1 MKFKWAT
8 DGYWCY
14 CIASWYGGCISGT
27 SLPCWSH
34 GVLQEPEERPS
45 ESWTA
50 FSKRSW
56 WIWWW
61 WSRSAVSGTRASP
74 SCKLSSWG
82 LGAPRWSRC
91 TEAYESSDFKSLLGS
106 WNWLAGSW
114 RPDLKAVSWDHWCQ
128 VPQAAIRLGSWVGD
142 VVWGYLKSV
151 SRWILNT
158 RLRLPR
164 RSILPSAVSSSS
176 SSPYAA
182 V

>member
-1 MKFKWAT
+1 MLFSQWCWSCGDMHSFIIVYPTGQSCLIYMKFRWAT

-106 WNWLAGSW
+106 WNWSLREAE
-114 RPDLKAVSWDHWCQ
+114 DLIWKRYLGIIGVRCH
-128 VPQAAIRLGSWVGD
+128 RLLSGWVHE
-142 VVWGYLKSV
+142 
-151 SRWILNT
+151 
-158 RLRLPR
+158 
-164 RSILPSAVSSSS
+164 
-176 SSPYAA
+176 
-182 V
+182 